1 MKSENEIRQKLEY
14 YQGILEVIEAKRTG
28 TRSGGYFKGTKP
40 FPEDALHLLTAGANV
55 DEVITD
61 FPPAEQEFIRQW
73 FGSLSASAL
82 QLVTALAG
90 ILGWVLDE
98 AETAEGVTPNHGKQ
112 LRNETSQGG

>member
-1 MKSENEIRQKLEY
+1 MKTEKEIRQKLEY
-14 YQGILEVIEAKRTG
+14 YRGILAIIEAKRTR
-28 TRSGGYFKGTKP
+28 TRSEGYFKGARP

-61 FPPAEQEFIRQW
+61 SPPAEQEFIRQW

-82 QLVTALAG
+82 QLITALAG

-98 AETAEGVTPNHGKQ
+98 AEVVEGVTPHQAK
-112 LRNETSQGG
+112 

>member
-1 MKSENEIRQKLEY
+1 MKTEKEIRQKLEY
-14 YQGILEVIEAKRTG
+14 YRGILEVIEAKRTRS
-28 TRSGGYFKGTKP
+28 RSGGFGRGTRP

-82 QLVTALAG
+82 QLITALAG

-98 AETAEGVTPNHGKQ
+98 AEAAEGGYPPPGKIA
-112 LRNETSQGG
+112 SK